1 MNDAD
6 RKLIEEIEAR
16 EQKATPGKW
25 EAYAGKLSEGFITII
40 YELQSRPGKTLIR
53 WGGFDG
59 IDLKKSQIINNLQF
73 IAHGRTD
80 IPALVALVRRMEREQ
95 DAMRKAA
102 AYVCQPL
109 EVQLSARDAEIAELR
124 ANLKRLSSSR
134 ASQELEARIKELEGL
149 LEESEDLGNRIAGE
163 VDAMV
168 RKAVAEKDAEIARLK
183 SEANPRE

>member
-1 MNDAD
+1 MNEPNVVEQWMKDAAEQIVG
-6 RKLIEEIEAR
+6 KFEMQPFLVNEIA
-16 EQKATPGKW
+16 
-25 EAYAGKLSEGFITII
+25 
-40 YELQSRPGKTLIR
+40 
-53 WGGFDG
+53 
-59 IDLKKSQIINNLQF
+59 QIID
-73 IAHGRTD
+73 AH
-80 IPALVALVRRMEREQ
+80 
-95 DAMRKAA
+95 AA

-134 ASQELEARIKELEGL
+134 ASQELEERIKELEGL